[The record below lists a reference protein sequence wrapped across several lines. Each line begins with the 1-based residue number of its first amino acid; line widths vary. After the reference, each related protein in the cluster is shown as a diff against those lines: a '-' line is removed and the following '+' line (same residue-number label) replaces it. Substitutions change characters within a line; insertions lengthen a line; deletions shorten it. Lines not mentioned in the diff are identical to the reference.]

1 MRTCVVVLVALAA
14 SSVARADDMQ
24 QAEADFKEGVDLLAK
39 GKLSEACD
47 KFEASLKR
55 NSQAVG
61 PLLNAASCDE
71 KRGKLASAAS
81 RYQQARDIARDAQ
94 QGKVVEEVEKKL
106 REIQGLLPHIT
117 ITIAQRLPG
126 MKLVVDD
133 KGIPIDDKSIP
144 VDGVGVR
151 DFPVDPGDHEIIV
164 SAPGR
169 LPFNYKF
176 SIVQSESKTIA
187 IPVLAAPVK
196 NTRKT
201 LGLIIGLGGIGVG
214 GGGGVVAAIA
224 YNKWH
229 AQFHGNTPNCTG
241 ENMPPRM
248 CTTTGQQNINS
259 ARFEG
264 DIATGMIIVGA
275 AAIVTGGVLWFTAPK
290 QPTETKIAITP
301 QVGPDQIGFAAVGRF

>member
-1 MRTCVVVLVALAA
+1 MRTRVVVLVALTAG
-14 SSVARADDMQ
+14 SVARADDKEQ
-24 QAEADFKEGVDLLAK
+24 SQALFREGVALNEQ
-39 GKLSEACD
+39 GKFSEACD
-47 KFEASLKR
+47 KFEASLKL

-61 PLLNAASCDE
+61 ALLNTASCEE
-71 KRGKLASAAS
+71 KRGKLASAAA

-94 QGKVVEEVEKKL
+94 QEGVVQDAEKRL
-106 REIQGLLPHIT
+106 REIQALLPHIT
-117 ITIAQRLPG
+117 VTISQRLPG
-126 MKLVVDD
+126 MKLLVDD

-151 DFPVDPGDHEIIV
+151 DLPIDPGDHEIIV

-201 LGLIIGLGGIGVG
+201 LGFIIGGVGIGVV

-224 YNKWH
+224 SNKWH
-229 AQFHGNTPNCTG
+229 AQFQGNTPNCTG
-241 ENMPPRM
+241 ENMPPRE
-248 CTTTGQQNINS
+248 CNTAGQQNINS

-264 DIATGMIIVGA
+264 NIATGMIIVGA

-301 QVGPDQIGFAAVGRF
+301 QLGPDEIGFAAVGRF